1 MLHNFEVVI
10 LSDDAVFSRMMVLEL
25 AIKKIN
31 ASVSHST
38 EITKNFKGIYIADA
52 DYINEKTTERLIAD
66 FPGRILLFSYS
77 VPGFLKNTYNITWIQ
92 RPFLTADFIIK
103 ISDILGEKSIS
114 TNVNVPKP
122 PVSDKIQLEGNGRII
137 FGGKNIL
144 LTKREY
150 ELLEYLYKNCGR
162 TVSRDEAVNNVWN
175 YEFTGNTNVVD
186 VYIRYIRGKVD
197 ETVGVKLIYTVRNKG
212 YMIK

>member
-1 MLHNFEVVI
+1 MLHSFDVVI
-10 LSDDAVFSRMMVLEL
+10 ISDDTVFSRMMVLEL
-25 AIKKIN
+25 AIKKIS

-38 EITKNFKGIYIADA
+38 EIIRNFKGVYVADA
-52 DYINEKTTERLIAD
+52 DYISEKTAERLIED
-66 FPGRILLFSYS
+66 FTGCILLFSYS
-77 VPGFLKNTYNITWIQ
+77 VPVFFKNTNNVTWMQ
-92 RPFLTADFIIK
+92 RPFLTADFLIK
-103 ISDILGEKSIS
+103 ISDILGEKSILPD
-114 TNVNVPKP
+114 VNIQKP
-122 PVSDKIQLEGNGRII
+122 PVSDRIQLEGNGRII

-150 ELLEYLYKNCGR
+150 ELLEYLCKNSGR

-186 VYIRYIRGKVD
+186 VYIRYIREKID
-197 ETVGVKLIYTVRNKG
+197 EAVGVKLIYTVRNKG